1 MKHCLRLSLSLLR
14 MRVAGYHCTD
24 ESSRHKE
31 RSMEWQ
37 VQIWGDDEWCG
48 WAHTDYDVHDK
59 ADADR
64 AAKIARQYGWKV
76 RVVQV
81 QSDE

>member
-1 MKHCLRLSLSLLR
+1 
-14 MRVAGYHCTD
+14 
-24 ESSRHKE
+24 
-31 RSMEWQ
+31 MEWQ